1 MSSLIIEKD
10 RVMDILRRTGAFRE
24 GHFEHPAGYHTPTY
38 FQMPL
43 ALRYADNARVLS
55 VSLSRMLRRSREL
68 VAALPKVSVVAPGSG
83 GVPVAFE
90 IRQVFHAEQIFWA
103 EREGGDVRF
112 RQYNEIKPGQKCVI
126 VDDIART
133 GDTIRQ
139 VHDMIVEAGGHVL
152 AVGVLVR
159 HNLARLDLPTVPVYA
174 LLDFVATRY
183 PSAAECP
190 LCEAGVPLE
199 RVRF

>member
-1 MSSLIIEKD
+1 MSRD
-10 RVMDILRRTGAFRE
+10 RILELLESTGAFRR
-24 GHFEHPAGYHTPTY
+24 GHFEHPSGYHTPTY

-55 VSLSRMLRRSREL
+55 VGLSRLLRRSREL
-68 VAALPKVSVVAPGSG
+68 IAALPKVTVVAPGAG

-90 IRQVFHAEQIFWA
+90 VRRVLGAEQIFWA
-103 EREGGDVRF
+103 ERESGEIRF
-112 RQYNEIKPGQKCVI
+112 RQYNEIQPGQKCLI

-133 GDTIRQ
+133 GGTVHR
-139 VHDMIVEAGGHVL
+139 VHDMIAEAGGEVL

-159 HNLARLDLPTVPVYA
+159 HDIAQIDLPDVPTYA
-174 LLDFVATRY
+174 LLEWEAKRWAS
-183 PSAAECP
+183 PAECP
-190 LCEAGVPLE
+190 LCAEGVPVE

>member
-1 MSSLIIEKD
+1 MSSLIMSRD
-10 RVMDILRRTGAFRE
+10 RIMELLERTGAYRT
-24 GHFEHPAGYHTPTY
+24 GHFEHPAGYHTPHY

-68 VAALPKVSVVAPGSG
+68 VAALPKVTVVAPGSG

-90 IRQVFHAEQIFWA
+90 IRRVLGAEQIFWA
-103 EREGGDVRF
+103 EREAGEIRF
-112 RQYNEIKPGQKCVI
+112 RQYNEIQPGQKCVI

-133 GDTIRQ
+133 GGTLHR
-139 VHDMIVEAGGHVL
+139 VHAMIADAGGEVL
-152 AVGVLVR
+152 AIGVLVR
-159 HNLARLDLPTVPVYA
+159 HSLARIDLPNVPVYA
-174 LLDFVATRY
+174 LLEFEAARY
-183 PSAAECP
+183 ASPSECP
-190 LCEAGVPLE
+190 LCAEGVPVE

>member
-1 MSSLIIEKD
+1 MSSLIMEKD
-10 RVMDILRRTGAFRE
+10 RVMELLKRTGAYRE
-24 GHFEHPAGYHTPTY
+24 GHFEHPAGYHTPHY

-55 VSLSRMLRRSREL
+55 VGLSRMLRRSREL
-68 VAALPKVSVVAPGSG
+68 IAALPKVSVVAPGSG

-103 EREGGDVRF
+103 ERETGEIRF

-126 VDDIART
+126 VDDIARS
-133 GDTIRQ
+133 GSTIHR
-139 VHDMIVEAGGHVL
+139 VHDMIVEAGGDVV

-159 HNLARLDLPTVPVYA
+159 HNLARIDLPDVPVYA
-174 LLDFVATRY
+174 LRDFEATRY
-183 PSAAECP
+183 ATKAECP
-190 LCEAGVPLE
+190 LCAEGVALE
-199 RVRF
+199 KVRF

>member
-1 MSSLIIEKD
+1 MSSLIMSKEH
-10 RVMDILRRTGAFRE
+10 VMDLLRRTGAYRE

-43 ALRYADNARVLS
+43 ALRYADNARVLG

-68 VAALPKVSVVAPGSG
+68 LAALPQVSVVAPGAG

-90 IRQVFHAEQIFWA
+90 IRQVLGAEQIFWA
-103 EREGGDVRF
+103 EREGAVVRF
-112 RQYNEIKPGQKCVI
+112 RQYNEIQPGQKCVI

-133 GDTIRQ
+133 GDTINQ
-139 VHDMIVEAGGHVL
+139 VYRMVMDAGGEVL
-152 AVGVLVR
+152 AIGVLVR
-159 HNLARLDLPTVPVYA
+159 HNIARLDVPDVPVYA
-174 LLDFVATRY
+174 LLDFEATRY
-183 PSAAECP
+183 ADRASCP
-190 LCEAGVPLE
+190 LCAEAVPVE

>member
-1 MSSLIIEKD
+1 MSSLIMEKD
-10 RVMDILRRTGAFRE
+10 RVMEILERTGAYRE
-24 GHFEHPAGYHTPTY
+24 GHFEHPAGYHTPYY

-68 VAALPKVSVVAPGSG
+68 VASLPKVSIVAPGSG

-90 IRQVFHAEQIFWA
+90 IRQVFNAEQIFWA
-103 EREGGDVRF
+103 EREGAEVRF
-112 RQYNEIKPGQKCVI
+112 RQYNEIKPGQKCLI

-133 GDTIRQ
+133 GSTIHR
-139 VHDMIVEAGGHVL
+139 VHDMITEAGGDVL
-152 AVGVLVR
+152 AIGVLVR
-159 HNLARLDLPTVPVYA
+159 HSLAQVDLPGVPVYA
-174 LLDFVATRY
+174 LLDYEAVRY
-183 PSAAECP
+183 PNAGECP
-190 LCEAGVPLE
+190 LCAEGAALE